1 MKKNY
6 VVAGVLIASLGL
18 VQCTKETPE
27 PDPVPPKTVTAITDQ
42 ELLDMAKTTS
52 GYTYYKNSNDIT
64 ASSPQSGH
72 NDFFRVRFN
81 SIALAAL
88 TDNGKLPEGGTFP
101 EGSVI
106 VKELHKLQ
114 DGTEQTGLAV
124 MIKRKGDPN
133 ASEKDW
139 VWGEYFGGTTANA
152 KMVTSKG
159 TGCLSCHA
167 GSKRDMVRVFELFP

>member
-6 VVAGVLIASLGL
+6 VIAGVLVASLGL

-27 PDPVPPKTVTAITDQ
+27 PDPAPPKTVTAITDQ
-42 ELLDMAKTTS
+42 ELLDMAKTAT

-64 ASSPQSGH
+64 ASSPASGH
-72 NDFFRVRFN
+72 NAFFRVRFN
-81 SIALAAL
+81 ATALAAL

-114 DGTEQTGLAV
+114 DGSEQTGVAV

-139 VWGEYFGGTTANA
+139 VWGEYFGGSTTNA
-152 KMVTSKG
+152 ISVSTKG
-159 TGCLSCHA
+159 TKCLGCHA
-167 GSKRDMVRVFELFP
+167 GSKRDMVRAFELFP